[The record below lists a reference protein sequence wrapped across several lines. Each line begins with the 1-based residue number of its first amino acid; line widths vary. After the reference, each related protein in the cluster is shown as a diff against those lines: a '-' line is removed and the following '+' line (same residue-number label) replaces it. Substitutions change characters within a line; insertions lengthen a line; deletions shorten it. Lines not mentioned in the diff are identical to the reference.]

1 MKVWFILTGAVLSN
15 GRENLVLVPDV
26 LKSLQYRHY
35 DIIMA
40 FFVAVLIAS
49 NVASSA
55 KIVDL
60 GITFSAFWSISP
72 VHLAFDGGTLLFPVA
87 YIFGDVLTEVYGFKA
102 SRRVIWTGFI
112 ALAVTSLLFFILSSL
127 PGDAAWEQYAGTAA
141 YNAILGGM
149 SSGGIA
155 LASLSAYLIGE
166 FSNSVILSRLKVL
179 MKGRAFWVRAIGSS
193 LVGELLDSLTFV
205 FVASAAGVF
214 AWELFLTLVLT
225 NYILK
230 VFIESILFPF
240 TFLAVRK
247 LKKAEGIDTFDVGVK
262 FNPFMWK

>member
-1 MKVWFILTGAVLSN
+1 MSDFSKLP
-15 GRENLVLVPDV
+15 R
-26 LKSLQYRHY
+26 YRYY

-60 GITFSAFWSISP
+60 GRTFSGFWKVSP

-102 SRRVIWTGFI
+102 SRRAIWTGFI
-112 ALAVTSLLFFILSSL
+112 ALALASLLFFILRLL

-141 YNAILGGM
+141 YNAILGGI
-149 SSGGIA
+149 STGGIA
-155 LASLSAYLIGE
+155 LASLSGYWIGE
-166 FSNSVILSRLKVL
+166 FSNSVILSRMKVL
-179 MKGRAFWVRAIGSS
+179 MKGRAFFVRAIGSS
-193 LVGELLDSLTFV
+193 LAGELLDSLAFV
-205 FVASAAGVF
+205 FVASLTGVF
-214 AWELFLTLVLT
+214 GWELFVSLVLT

-230 VFIESILFPF
+230 VSIEIILFPV
-240 TFLAVRK
+240 TFLAVRR
-247 LKKAEGIDTFDVGVK
+247 LKKTEGIDTYDAGVK
-262 FNPFMWK
+262 FNPFAWR